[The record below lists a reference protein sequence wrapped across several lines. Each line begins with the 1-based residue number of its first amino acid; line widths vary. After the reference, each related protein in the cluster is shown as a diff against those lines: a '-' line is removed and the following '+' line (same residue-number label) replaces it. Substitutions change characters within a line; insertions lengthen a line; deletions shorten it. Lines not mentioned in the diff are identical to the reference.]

1 MPRKRKTSKRKK
13 SNINNYYNFSEEELE
28 KLFKKKKYKKVVE
41 WEDDKTEVRKT
52 KEWLE
57 LKCFCY
63 HRQDGKDPL
72 TGRKLPKTSNLH
84 HMDFH
89 DENYGNFDSD
99 NFVLLS
105 QMSHKL
111 IHYLFSCMHNRGFDE
126 VMEELRRLYKR
137 HEKLNSD
144 IKTWKQAH

>member
-1 MPRKRKTSKRKK
+1 MSRKRKTSKRKK
-13 SNINNYYNFSEEELE
+13 SNINNYYNFSEEELD
-28 KLFKKKKYKKVVE
+28 KLFKKKKYKKTIE
-41 WEDDKTEVRKT
+41 WIDEKEEVRKT

-63 HRQDGKDPL
+63 HRQGGLDPL

-84 HMDFH
+84 HCDLH
-89 DENYGNFDSD
+89 DNNYGNFDSN

-105 QMSHKL
+105 QMSHKTF
-111 IHYLFSCMHNRGFDE
+111 HYLFSCMHNRGFDE
-126 VMEELRRLYKR
+126 VVEELRYWFNI
-137 HEKLNSD
+137 HEKLNHD